1 GDRETGIV
9 DAILTSHEIVCDNGA
24 IGPGQHVIVKCVHLT
39 EGSSHL
45 SDLDKQP
52 AGDCR
57 KCDVPFLKVY
67 AFLAERKKK
76 VRTSIWVDNSLKRG
90 LGLMHL
96 KCRIGIDL
104 VDPSRSEKV
113 ANHRDVRIEHFRARC
128 AAINRQ
134 CPGRSAR
141 ALGACWNF

>member
-1 GDRETGIV
+1 MSNVGQVASLTGVEHIVRIPSIDLSSRFKKNPGIGNQSGDRETGIV

-76 VRTSIWVDNSLKRG
+76 VRASIWVDNSLKRG

-96 KCRIGIDL
+96 KCRI
-104 VDPSRSEKV
+104 
-113 ANHRDVRIEHFRARC
+113 
-128 AAINRQ
+128 
-134 CPGRSAR
+134 
-141 ALGACWNF
+141 